1 MKSMKNLAGQSSS
14 WFKNSWKL
22 WHVFVVSFASDDEDE
37 APTTSAS
44 KQTTKCHIFSRI
56 FRWRKALP
64 SKLFQ
69 RFHVTKC
76 YSEIKDEE
84 LFLKTFP
91 LNFFGKLTYLGGT
104 ILGMKVCTTSWYLAQ
119 TKKIFIAKTIKF
131 QSYLKICRG
140 VMKENSSKIF
150 FDPAE
155 NRNFDFPNRSLCS
168 KTFTNCIL
176 TQILPFLLNF
186 CTFTVI
192 VLSSAVMAKC
202 IKWF

>member
-1 MKSMKNLAGQSSS
+1 MFLFFRKPRGSSIWS
-14 WFKNSWKL
+14 LKQRE
-22 WHVFVVSFASDDEDE
+22 HR
-37 APTTSAS
+37 SAQCQELDVIGGVWVTHPIIHGLS
-44 KQTTKCHIFSRI
+44 KQS
-56 FRWRKALP
+56 
-64 SKLFQ
+64 
-69 RFHVTKC
+69 
-76 YSEIKDEE
+76 
-84 LFLKTFP
+84 
-91 LNFFGKLTYLGGT
+91 
-104 ILGMKVCTTSWYLAQ
+104 TTSWHLAQ

-131 QSYLKICRG
+131 RSYLKICRG
-140 VMKENSSKIF
+140 VMKENSSKNF

-176 TQILPFLLNF
+176 TQILLFLLNF

>member
-1 MKSMKNLAGQSSS
+1 M
-14 WFKNSWKL
+14 
-22 WHVFVVSFASDDEDE
+22 VFAIKFFLVWA
-37 APTTSAS
+37 
-44 KQTTKCHIFSRI
+44 KCQFMV
-56 FRWRKALP
+56 WP
-64 SKLFQ
+64 
-69 RFHVTKC
+69 
-76 YSEIKDEE
+76 
-84 LFLKTFP
+84 LFLGSRPFNHKQ
-91 LNFFGKLTYLGGT
+91 
-104 ILGMKVCTTSWYLAQ
+104 CTTSWHLAE
-119 TKKIFIAKTIKF
+119 TKKNFIAKTIKF
-131 QSYLKICRG
+131 RSYLKICRG
-140 VMKENSSKIF
+140 VMKENSSKNF

>member
-1 MKSMKNLAGQSSS
+1 MFCLIHESFGEIFATVITIE
-14 WFKNSWKL
+14 FK
-22 WHVFVVSFASDDEDE
+22 VFFMNNFYVHFQIVQIF
-37 APTTSAS
+37 
-44 KQTTKCHIFSRI
+44 CHIDHNWISFFMNSCNMFLQSNILYEI
-56 FRWRKALP
+56 FAHT
-64 SKLFQ
+64 SQF
-69 RFHVTKC
+69 
-76 YSEIKDEE
+76 
-84 LFLKTFP
+84 
-91 LNFFGKLTYLGGT
+91 T
-104 ILGMKVCTTSWYLAQ
+104 ISWHLAQ

-140 VMKENSSKIF
+140 VMKENSSKNF

>member
-1 MKSMKNLAGQSSS
+1 MLLYIQFEFQM
-14 WFKNSWKL
+14 
-22 WHVFVVSFASDDEDE
+22 
-37 APTTSAS
+37 
-44 KQTTKCHIFSRI
+44 
-56 FRWRKALP
+56 
-64 SKLFQ
+64 LFW
-69 RFHVTKC
+69 T
-76 YSEIKDEE
+76 
-84 LFLKTFP
+84 
-91 LNFFGKLTYLGGT
+91 LNFPNNIFKLYTNTTLGIFYDNISKISRRLCDLCT
-104 ILGMKVCTTSWYLAQ
+104 ISWHLAQ

-140 VMKENSSKIF
+140 VMKENSSKNF
-150 FDPAE
+150 FDPDE